1 MRLEASQTGH
11 RISGDE
17 TFDVNAGELCM
28 KGYAAAE
35 TLAHPQRLLA
45 PLVRRDGVLCEA
57 SWDEAL
63 AAAAAGFRRVRSA
76 HGSDAVAAFGSG
88 ALTNEAAYA
97 FGKFA
102 RLALET
108 ANFDYNGRFC
118 MSSAAAAANRA
129 FGVDRGLPFP
139 LAWIAEADVLLVA
152 GGNPRDTMPPLERYL
167 GRQRARGVNIVV
179 DPRETP
185 FARDATYHM
194 QAAPGTDVTLAYAL
208 LHVLIAERRVDDAY
222 LATRTRGFAEVARI
236 AEREHPERAERRTGV
251 PADTIRSVA
260 RALADAKR
268 VIVLTAR
275 GVEQHRNGTAAASA
289 YINLALALGLPGRE
303 GSGYGTLTGQ
313 GNGQGGREHGQKSDQ
328 LPGYASN
335 EDEIAV
341 ARVAHVWRCTPEKLR
356 RRGKTAVEI
365 FDALGGE
372 IRGLF
377 VVASNPAVSAPNAAA
392 LRARLPALDHLV
404 VCDFFL
410 SETAREA
417 NVVLPALQWAETS
430 GTMTNLE
437 GRVLLREAVIPP
449 PPGPRSDLR
458 ILREL
463 ATRLEA
469 GDAFPSA
476 DAETVFEELRRA
488 TRGARADYFGVTYAR
503 LRAGESLHW
512 PVRDALDRGTPAL
525 FATAFATRDG
535 LARCVAVCADADIE
549 GVDETYPWTFM
560 TGRLREH
567 YLSGTQT
574 RRIARLTNAAS
585 EPLAQLHPTL
595 AARLGIVDGD
605 RVRLVSRR
613 GSVDLRAQLRT
624 DIRAETIFSTFH
636 FAETQSVNDVTSD
649 ALDPISRMPAF
660 KACAVRLER
669 VPTTG

>member
-1 MRLEASQTGH
+1 M
-11 RISGDE
+11 
-17 TFDVNAGELCM
+17 
-28 KGYAAAE
+28 
-35 TLAHPQRLLA
+35 
-45 PLVRRDGVLCEA
+45 
-57 SWDEAL
+57 
-63 AAAAAGFRRVRSA
+63 
-76 HGSDAVAAFGSG
+76 
-88 ALTNEAAYA
+88 
-97 FGKFA
+97 
-102 RLALET
+102 
-108 ANFDYNGRFC
+108 
-118 MSSAAAAANRA
+118 
-129 FGVDRGLPFP
+129 
-139 LAWIAEADVLLVA
+139 
-152 GGNPRDTMPPLERYL
+152 
-167 GRQRARGVNIVV
+167 
-179 DPRETP
+179 
-185 FARDATYHM
+185 
-194 QAAPGTDVTLAYAL
+194 
-208 LHVLIAERRVDDAY
+208 
-222 LATRTRGFAEVARI
+222 
-236 AEREHPERAERRTGV
+236 
-251 PADTIRSVA
+251 
-260 RALADAKR
+260 
-268 VIVLTAR
+268 LTAR